1 MYNVIADSSFGEHHP
16 KLYEF
21 VRKACTK
28 VMKILVAIQT
38 RHPYSFGDQCVL
50 PLVMDFCLNKI
61 TDPEPEIMSFD
72 KFLIECM
79 SMVKIVL
86 ECKEY
91 KPIMTGRVID
101 ENVITLEQRKKNI
114 SGAVAGVL
122 TSLLPNDRV
131 VLLCNVLIRRYA
143 KITLLSFHLLQSSLS
158 AVIYKD
164 GNFNPFSYER
174 VNLGYYSLTFQIKR
188 IS

>member
-1 MYNVIADSSFGEHHP
+1 
-16 KLYEF
+16 
-21 VRKACTK
+21 
-28 VMKILVAIQT
+28 MKILVAIQT

-61 TDPEPEIMSFD
+61 TDPEPEIISFD

-79 SMVKIVL
+79 SMAKIVL

-91 KPIMTGRVID
+91 KPTMTGRVMD
-101 ENVITLEQRKKNI
+101 ENVVTLEQRKKNI

-131 VLLCNVLIRRYA
+131 ILLCNVLIRRYA
-143 KITLLSFHLLQSSLS
+143 ENKLHVNSFTW
-158 AVIYKD
+158 VI
-164 GNFNPFSYER
+164 
-174 VNLGYYSLTFQIKR
+174 
-188 IS
+188 